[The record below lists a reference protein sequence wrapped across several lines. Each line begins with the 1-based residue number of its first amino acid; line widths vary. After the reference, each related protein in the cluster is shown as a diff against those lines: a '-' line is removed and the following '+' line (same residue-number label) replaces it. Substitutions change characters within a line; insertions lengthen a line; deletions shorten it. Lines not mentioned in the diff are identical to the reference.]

1 MAGPLKSGS
10 PGKSGKITG
19 KIAVV
24 VSRWNEDITGALLQ
38 GATDTLKAAGIR
50 KSNMLIRE
58 VPGSF
63 ELPLAAQQFAE
74 KKNTAGVICI
84 GCLIKGDTPHF
95 DYISGAVAQGVMDVN
110 LKTGK
115 PVIFGVLT
123 TNTRQQSIDRAG
135 GKLGNKGEEA
145 ALTLLELLRH

>member
-1 MAGPLKSGS
+1 MAGPLKSGP
-10 PGKSGKITG
+10 PGKRGKITG
-19 KIAVV
+19 KIAIV

-38 GATDTLKAAGIR
+38 GAADCLKTAGIR
-50 KSNMLIRE
+50 KSNLLVRE

-74 KKNTAGVICI
+74 RKNVAGVICL

-95 DYISGAVAQGVMDVN
+95 DYISGAVAQGIMAVN
-110 LKTGK
+110 LKIGK

-123 TNTRQQSIDRAG
+123 TNTRQQSVDRAG

-145 ALTLLELLRH
+145 ALTLLELLRN